1 MGKARRLKEARRDE
15 RECIGSTWVANC
27 EVRDLDDISV
37 VFHDERF
44 EGMFYEITVYDDIV
58 DGNVCDPYGVAR
70 PRPAADIE
78 KISKTAGLLTKKASA
93 KIGAVLDD
101 IDNVYN
107 DTIRTLIWQDDDLRK
122 YVREYHV
129 FIDGSEWSNLPEYS
143 IGFSVSVGDGKYIT
157 FWFDDALSS
166 IPLDIDAGATRE
178 IFGEMTD
185 GLCVH
190 CARREG
196 VIDDIGIDQ
205 AFLAGGRAPSIF
217 EKLSVLVERAREIV
231 FENLVLQVVKALTD
245 GWTNRPEGQ
254 WLRHE
259 MSFAF
264 DDDIDDDDD
273 FAGEFEE
280 HDDEYEDDEGED
292 SFAGDFA
299 DCDDDEYEYG
309 DADTR
314 EVSYVYRAKKRR
326 SYEYDTYDLMD
337 RDDPCDKLV
346 DISNDI
352 KALSRVDGKG
362 MLSIPKGYRDIEHGT
377 VYVRDDLEST
387 LSDGCKRI
395 VLTDSVDQVE
405 LALDPESGAQ
415 KVIDRALLEDDDPTE
430 LVRFA
435 CKCEEMYGNGIPE
448 DLYR

>member
-27 EVRDLDDISV
+27 EVRDLDDISL

-44 EGMFYEITVYDDIV
+44 DGMFYEITVYDDIV

-78 KISKTAGLLTKKASA
+78 KISKTAGLLTKKASS
-93 KIGAVLDD
+93 KIGAVLNDVENAYD
-101 IDNVYN
+101 

-143 IGFSVSVGDGKYIT
+143 VGFSVSIGDGKYVT
-157 FWFDDALSS
+157 FWFDDALSP
-166 IPLDIDAGATRE
+166 IPLGIDAGATRE
-178 IFGEMTD
+178 IFGEIAD

-196 VIDDIGIDQ
+196 IIDDIGIDQ
-205 AFLAGGRAPSIF
+205 ALLTGDRAPVIF
-217 EKLSVLVERAREIV
+217 EKLSELVERAREIV
-231 FENLVLQVVKALTD
+231 FENLVLQIVKAMTD

-259 MSFAF
+259 MYFAF
-264 DDDIDDDDD
+264 DDDDVYDDD
-273 FAGEFEE
+273 G
-280 HDDEYEDDEGED
+280 
-292 SFAGDFA
+292 FAGDFEEY
-299 DCDDDEYEYG
+299 DDEYEYG
-309 DADTR
+309 DDADTR

-326 SYEYDTYDLMD
+326 SYEYDTYELMD
-337 RDDPCDKLV
+337 RDDPGEKLV
-346 DISNDI
+346 DISKDI
-352 KALSRVDGKG
+352 EALSRIDGKG

-387 LSDGCKRI
+387 LSDGRKCV

-405 LALDPESGAQ
+405 LALDPASGVQ
-415 KVIDRALLEDDDPTE
+415 KVIDRSLLEDDDPTE

-435 CKCEEMYGNGIPE
+435 CKCEELCGNGVPE
-448 DLYR
+448 DLRQ